1 MHGRF
6 GMLLNGHVQI
16 WMLLFDT
23 LMSNIRYSKDHIM
36 LCSIPLFLLILL
48 ILLVVL
54 HVVYKFEMTLK
65 PMLIMEST
73 KVCMNIL
80 KLVNVVF

>member
-1 MHGRF
+1 VHVRF
-6 GMLLNGHVQI
+6 GMLMNGHVQI
-16 WMLLFDT
+16 WMLFFDT
-23 LMSNIRYSKDHIM
+23 LTKLKYSKDHIM

-54 HVVYKFEMTLK
+54 HVVYKFEKTLK

-73 KVCMNIL
+73 KECMNIL
-80 KLVNVVF
+80 LLINVVF